1 MADPHHADAHDDYV
15 RGSQEISEQAAT
27 FSLFMSLAKWGSLI
41 IGAIV
46 LFLTIWFQPGGSF
59 FGGGIAAVVMLGAG
73 WWFLRSKKAH

>member
-41 IGAIV
+41 IGASV

-59 FGGGIAAVVMLGAG
+59 FGGLGAAVVMLAAG
-73 WWFLRSKKAH
+73 VWFLRSKRAH